1 MLKQIL
7 ITFVNLPTSLRI
19 KLYMF
24 GFINTLNNKKQNI
37 EFGMKKI
44 IAWWTGATS
53 DWSGAIIT
61 NWMIS
66 ICEHNDSCSQ
76 VRILPVHMF

>member
-1 MLKQIL
+1 
-7 ITFVNLPTSLRI
+7 
-19 KLYMF
+19 MF

-61 NWMIS
+61 NWMKS
-66 ICEHNDSCSQ
+66 IVNIMIVARRFESCQSTYF
-76 VRILPVHMF
+76 R

>member
-1 MLKQIL
+1 MGCL
-7 ITFVNLPTSLRI
+7 T
-19 KLYMF
+19 MF

-37 EFGMKKI
+37 EFGMKRI

-61 NWMIS
+61 NWMKS
-66 ICEHNDSCSQ
+66 IVNIMIVARRFESCQSTCFRLINFKVLQ
-76 VRILPVHMF
+76 EIIA